1 MARAKATAHT
11 ELDRLRQDAAREAT
25 GVREAEAAL
34 HRAEADR
41 RALDR
46 EMEAAYFDGRD
57 GQARQQAK
65 QRATLDDC
73 AHQAELRLS
82 AQRRRAQ
89 HAAEAVVR
97 FEAEHARELLAEMKP
112 TAEQTARELHAAL
125 EHVVRLD
132 RQWQRERQATDQLVN
147 RVGSARHDCP
157 ASAHPFFPRSPAS
170 GTCSPGAARC
180 PRICRIGAVTRFSRA
195 SSGSVAC

>member
-1 MARAKATAHT
+1 MPRKSAHA
-11 ELDRLRQDAAREAT
+11 ELDRLRQDAAREAA

-65 QRATLDDC
+65 RRATLDEC

-89 HAAEAVVR
+89 HADEAVAR
-97 FEAEHARELLAEMKP
+97 FEAKHARQLLAEMRP
-112 TAEQTARELHAAL
+112 AAEQTARELQAAL

-132 RQWQRERQATDQLVN
+132 RAMA
-147 RVGSARHDCP
+147 ARAP
-157 ASAHPFFPRSPAS
+157 GGRSPRQP
-170 GTCSPGAARC
+170 GGVSPPRLPGFGAPVLLGAHQHPRPARRGRRGV
-180 PRICRIGAVTRFSRA
+180 PIRA
-195 SSGSVAC
+195 ALAR